1 MVLTHQPQILLVDD
15 DAGIRGLA
23 CDYLQEHGLSV
34 TGAANAEQMWRA
46 IRTNKPDLIVLDIM
60 MPGQDGISVCR
71 EVNGAIPIILLTA
84 MAEEADRVLG
94 LETGADDYVTKPF
107 SPRELLAR
115 IRSVLRREK
124 RSAGVANA
132 VATRLSFDGWT
143 LDHPRRLVTDPQHR
157 VVVLTGAEFDL
168 LWTLASQPG
177 VVLDRDTLLAT
188 TRGRDAA
195 PFDRAIDV
203 LISRLRSK
211 LGDRDLIKT
220 VRGGGY
226 QFTAT
231 VEASGK

>member
-1 MVLTHQPQILLVDD
+1 MTDQPQILLVDD
-15 DAGIRGLA
+15 DADIRELA
-23 CDYLQEHGLSV
+23 CDYLQEHGLNAAS
-34 TGAANAEQMWRA
+34 AANAEQMWRA
-46 IRTNKPDLIVLDIM
+46 IRQRKPDLIVLDIM

-115 IRSVLRREK
+115 IRSVLRREN
-124 RSAGVANA
+124 RSASSSSHA
-132 VATRLSFDGWT
+132 ATTCLTFDKWI
-143 LDHPRRLVTDPQHR
+143 LDHRRRLVTAPDGR

-168 LWTLASQPG
+168 LWTLASQSG

-188 TRGRDAA
+188 TRGRGAA

-226 QFTAT
+226 QFTAF
-231 VEASGK
+231 VEADPR